1 MKIFQ
6 ELYINLQDYDRA
18 SFIEQLEKHLITGW
32 SRETSREHRVGPNQL
47 SIFRF
52 NCFKRLARDNEDLP
66 NALLWLTEKTPTQL
80 SVSNIIP
87 DDGKIRELSCDQ
99 YNQILAEFH
108 DNMVKPLADELQ
120 ITVELTPPE
129 IRLEDKLPKSCK
141 LFKNFSRLA
150 NKTTGSAYP
159 LDRER
164 WFDFII
170 STHRHQEP
178 FDSDDL
184 KGFLKEEGWS
194 GDQTFEL
201 SMEYEFARNFLNHL
215 ENQPHVAHVDRTH

>member
-52 NCFKRLARDNEDLP
+52 NCFKRLARDNEDVP
-66 NALLWLTEKTPTQL
+66 SALLWLTEKTPTQL

-87 DDGKIRELSCDQ
+87 TEIRELSCDE
-99 YNQILAEFH
+99 YNQILSEFH
-108 DNMVKPLADELQ
+108 DKMVKPLADELQ
-120 ITVELTPPE
+120 ITVELTKPE
-129 IRLEDKLPKSCK
+129 IRLEDKLPKSFK

-159 LDRER
+159 SVRER

-170 STHRHQEP
+170 STHQHQEQL
-178 FDSDDL
+178 DSDYL

-194 GDQTFEL
+194 DTQTFQL
-201 SMEYEFARNFLNHL
+201 SMEYEFAREFLNHQ
-215 ENQPHVAHVDRTH
+215 ETQYHAAH

>member
-6 ELYINLQDYDRA
+6 ELYINLQNYNRA

-52 NCFKRLARDNEDLP
+52 NCFKRLARDNEDVP
-66 NALLWLTEKTPTQL
+66 SALLWLTEKTPTQL

-99 YNQILAEFH
+99 YNQILSEFH
-108 DNMVKPLADELQ
+108 DKMVKPLADELQ

-129 IRLEDKLPKSCK
+129 IRLEDKLPKSFK

-159 LDRER
+159 SDRER

-170 STHRHQEP
+170 STHRHQEK

-184 KGFLKEEGWS
+184 EGFLKEEGWS
-194 GDQTFEL
+194 EDQAFKL
-201 SMEYEFARNFLNHL
+201 SMEYELAKELLNHQ
-215 ENQPHVAHVDRTH
+215 ETQYHVAHVDRTH